1 MQQGDF
7 FQHFRKNNPVRSQQT
22 AKSTAVFFQ
31 ILEDQHGAY
40 VSVVDKAGKAL
51 EVSYLNYNG
60 PIRNTLRS
68 LDQIQQKNSFIVDWE
83 KPSEYIYLN
92 DYQYLLPQLSQCDN
106 IVDSD
111 FQPLSF
117 ESEEG
122 ALKLILQTQKGE
134 EEKQYSS
141 QIVVQN
147 QSEKVT
153 DFTVLSE
160 EAILLNEQGVIL
172 TIPPLGPNFNQIKYF
187 NTTIKEKNLA
197 LFLSLLYSYHDNI
210 QVQFE
215 DYQLQASSQTIK
227 AQASLI
233 FEKVDEDNALY
244 MRLAQ
249 VLPDFPVD
257 TLETFDLYRYASIN
271 ELERQIEIRFIEQI
285 PIYQIATQL
294 HKQIMPRKKRGQ
306 AVNISSNLFQEDN
319 LFILPSD
326 LAGHF
331 IYQTLPTLLGEFQIF
346 GAEKLKSYRVKA
358 AHPTLSVNLSH
369 GIDFLEGDATLDF
382 EGEKINLFEALEQ
395 FRKQRYIKLSDGSH
409 ALVNESYIRRLERI
423 FSKKGK
429 KVQLSFFDLP
439 LVDDLLADQLQ
450 ESVFKK
456 SRAIF
461 EGFNQLA
468 SKRTKLP
475 TVKAEL
481 RPYQK
486 QGFKWLHYLHSQQLG
501 GCLADDMGLG
511 KTLQAITLLATIYPK
526 EKKPTLIV
534 MPRSLLFN
542 WKQEVAKF
550 APQLGTFTFY
560 GQQRNWKEA
569 QKYPLILTTYGVMR
583 SEIEHLKEVSFHYVI
598 LDESQNIKNIQAQTT
613 KAAMLLQAKHRL
625 ALSGTPIENNL
636 SELYSLFRFLNPA
649 MFGSLRQFNEN
660 YLQPIQKDND
670 QDAIRELRK
679 KIYPFILRRLKKDVL
694 KDLPQKVEQIMYV
707 EMSAKQKKL
716 YGERRQ
722 FYQMAIQQQIATQGL
737 QQSRFFIFQALNELR
752 QIASIPE
759 NLSEGKITSPKRELL
774 EEQLA
779 DTIANGHK
787 ALIFVNYLN
796 AIELISEQL
805 EELGVDFVSMSGS
818 TRNREVL
825 VDRFQNDPSCKVF
838 LMTLKTGGTGLNLTA
853 ADTVFIFDP
862 WWNAAAENQAIDRAH
877 RIGQRNTVMAYKFI
891 TKDTI
896 EEKIILLQQKKKEL
910 FDSIISTDSAALKSL
925 SEEDINYILG

>member
-7 FQHFRKNNPVRSQQT
+7 FQHFRKNNPVRSNQV
-22 AKSTAVFFQ
+22 AKSPLIFFQ
-31 ILEDQHGAY
+31 ILEDEYGAY
-40 VSVVDKAGKAL
+40 VSVVDKAGKTL

-68 LDQIQQKNSFIVDWE
+68 IEQIQQKNSFIVDWE
-83 KPSEYIYLN
+83 KPGEQIYLN
-92 DYQYLLPQLSQCDN
+92 DYQYLLSQLSQCDN
-106 IVDSD
+106 IVD
-111 FQPLSF
+111 QSF
-117 ESEEG
+117 RSLTFDTEEG
-122 ALKLILQTQKGE
+122 LLQLIIKTQKGAE
-134 EEKQYSS
+134 VNQYDSLL
-141 QIVVQN
+141 VVQN
-147 QSEKVT
+147 RSQKIS

-160 EAILLNEQGVIL
+160 EAILLNEEGIIITV
-172 TIPPLGPNFNQIKYF
+172 PPLGPNFNQIKYF
-187 NTTIKEKNLA
+187 NTTITEKNLA
-197 LFLSLLYSYHDNI
+197 LFLSLLFSYHDNI

-215 DYQLQASSQTIK
+215 DYQWHSSGQVIK

-271 ELERQIEIRFIEQI
+271 ELERRIDIRFIEQI
-285 PIYQIATQL
+285 PIHLVATQL
-294 HKQIMPRKKRGQ
+294 AKKITPRRKRGQ
-306 AVNISSNLFQEDN
+306 AKNISSNLFQEDN

-331 IYQTLPTLLGEFQIF
+331 IYQTLPTLLEEFQIF
-346 GAEKLKSYRVKA
+346 GAEKLRSYKVKTGQ
-358 AHPTLSVNLSH
+358 PTLSVNLSH

-395 FRKQRYIKLSDGSH
+395 FRKQRYIQLSDGSH
-409 ALVNESYIRRLERI
+409 ALVNEAYIRRLERI
-423 FSKKGK
+423 FQKKGK

-439 LVDDLLADQLQ
+439 LVDDLLADQLKT
-450 ESVFKK
+450 SVFEK

-461 EGFNQLA
+461 EGFNKLS

-475 TVKAEL
+475 NIQAEL

-486 QGFKWLHYLHSQQLG
+486 QGFKWLHYLHAQQLG

-526 EKKPTLIV
+526 EKKPSLIV
-534 MPRSLLFN
+534 MPKSLLFN

-550 APQLGTFTFY
+550 APQLTTFTFY
-560 GQQRNWKEA
+560 GNQRNWKEA
-569 QKYPLILTTYGVMR
+569 KKHHLILTTYGTMR
-583 SEIEHLKEVSFHYVI
+583 SEVEQLKEAAFHYVI

-613 KAAMLLQAKHRL
+613 KAAMLLQAKHKL

-660 YLQPIQKDND
+660 YLQPIQKNND
-670 QDAIRELRK
+670 QDAVRELRK

-694 KDLPQKVEQIMYV
+694 KDLPQKVEQIMYI

-716 YGERRQ
+716 YEQRRQ
-722 FYQMAIQQQIATQGL
+722 FYQMAIQQQIASQGL

-759 NLSEGKITSPKRELL
+759 NLSEGKIASPKRELL

-805 EELGVDFVSMSGS
+805 EELGINFVSMSGS

-825 VDRFQNDPSCKVF
+825 VDRFQNDPRCKVF

-891 TKDTI
+891 TQDTI

>member
-1 MQQGDF
+1 
-7 FQHFRKNNPVRSQQT
+7 
-22 AKSTAVFFQ
+22 
-31 ILEDQHGAY
+31 
-40 VSVVDKAGKAL
+40 
-51 EVSYLNYNG
+51 
-60 PIRNTLRS
+60 
-68 LDQIQQKNSFIVDWE
+68 
-83 KPSEYIYLN
+83 
-92 DYQYLLPQLSQCDN
+92 
-106 IVDSD
+106 
-111 FQPLSF
+111 
-117 ESEEG
+117 
-122 ALKLILQTQKGE
+122 
-134 EEKQYSS
+134 
-141 QIVVQN
+141 
-147 QSEKVT
+147 
-153 DFTVLSE
+153 
-160 EAILLNEQGVIL
+160 
-172 TIPPLGPNFNQIKYF
+172 
-187 NTTIKEKNLA
+187 
-197 LFLSLLYSYHDNI
+197 
-210 QVQFE
+210 
-215 DYQLQASSQTIK
+215 
-227 AQASLI
+227 
-233 FEKVDEDNALY
+233 
-244 MRLAQ
+244 
-249 VLPDFPVD
+249 
-257 TLETFDLYRYASIN
+257 
-271 ELERQIEIRFIEQI
+271 
-285 PIYQIATQL
+285 
-294 HKQIMPRKKRGQ
+294 
-306 AVNISSNLFQEDN
+306 
-319 LFILPSD
+319 
-326 LAGHF
+326 
-331 IYQTLPTLLGEFQIF
+331 
-346 GAEKLKSYRVKA
+346 
-358 AHPTLSVNLSH
+358 
-369 GIDFLEGDATLDF
+369 
-382 EGEKINLFEALEQ
+382 
-395 FRKQRYIKLSDGSH
+395 
-409 ALVNESYIRRLERI
+409 
-423 FSKKGK
+423 
-429 KVQLSFFDLP
+429 
-439 LVDDLLADQLQ
+439 
-450 ESVFKK
+450 
-456 SRAIF
+456 
-461 EGFNQLA
+461 
-468 SKRTKLP
+468 
-475 TVKAEL
+475 
-481 RPYQK
+481 
-486 QGFKWLHYLHSQQLG
+486 
-501 GCLADDMGLG
+501 MGLG

-534 MPRSLLFN
+534 MPRGLLFN

-550 APQLGTFTFY
+550 APQLSTFTFY
-560 GQQRNWKEA
+560 GHQRDWKEA
-569 QKYPLILTTYGVMR
+569 QKYHLILTTYGVMR
-583 SEIEHLKEVSFHYVI
+583 SGIEQLKEVDFHYII

-670 QDAIRELRK
+670 QDAVRELRK

-716 YGERRQ
+716 YEERRQ

-805 EELGVDFVSMSGS
+805 DELGIDFVSMSGS

-825 VDRFQNDPSCKVF
+825 VDRFQNEPNCKVF

-891 TKDTI
+891 TQDTI